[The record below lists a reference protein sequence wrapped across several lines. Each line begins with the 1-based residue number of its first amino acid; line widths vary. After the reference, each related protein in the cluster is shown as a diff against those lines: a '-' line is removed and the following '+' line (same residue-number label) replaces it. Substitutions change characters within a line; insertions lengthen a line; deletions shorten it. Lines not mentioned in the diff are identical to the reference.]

1 MATKKNNTT
10 TSVLSIKKKSPKP
23 ATPKAKKASSKKPAI
38 QKKNTKKITAVT
50 QKETK
55 LASSSPTNSTWETV
69 QIARHPDRPLFMDY
83 LVAWDPDAIELHG
96 DRLVADDPA
105 MFAGIASID
114 GERVVIVGHRKGRTT
129 EEKIAN
135 RFGMANPDGYRK
147 AMRIMRLAEKFHLP
161 IVSLVDTSGAFPGL
175 DAEARGQAEAIAKN
189 LADMSVLKTPIIVVV
204 TGEGGSG
211 GALGIAVGDRILML
225 EHAIYSVIS
234 PEGCASIL
242 WRDGKMAPVAAEA
255 LKLTSGWLKKLG
267 IVDEVIPEPKGG
279 AHKAPGKTILEVKK
293 AILKAIK
300 ELKKVPIEQLTEKR
314 YAKFAA
320 MGRFEK

>member
-1 MATKKNNTT
+1 MATKKVTT
-10 TSVLSIKKKSPKP
+10 
-23 ATPKAKKASSKKPAI
+23 AKKAAPKKAPA
-38 QKKNTKKITAVT
+38 KKAAVKKAPAKKAPAKKVAPAP
-50 QKETK
+50 E
-55 LASSSPTNSTWETV
+55 APAADGSPAPELTNPTWETV
-69 QIARHPDRPLFMDY
+69 KIARHPDRPLFIDY
-83 LVAWDPDAIELHG
+83 LTTWDPEHIELHG

-105 MFAGIASID
+105 MYAGLATIG

-147 AMRIMRLAEKFHLP
+147 AMRIMRIAEKFNLP
-161 IVSLVDTSGAFPGL
+161 IVALVDTSGAFPGL

-189 LADMSVLKTPIIVVV
+189 LADMSVLKTQIVVVV

-255 LKLTSGWLKKLG
+255 LKVTSGNLKKLG
-267 IVDEVIPEPKGG
+267 IIDDIIPEPKGG
-279 AHKAPGKTILEVKK
+279 AHTDPKKTIETVKK
-293 AILKAIK
+293 AVLAAIK
-300 ELKKVPIEQLTEKR
+300 ELKKVPVEKLVEQR

-320 MGRFEK
+320 MGRH

>member
-1 MATKKNNTT
+1 MATKKTT
-10 TSVLSIKKKSPKP
+10 AKAP
-23 ATPKAKKASSKKPAI
+23 AKKAAPVKKPAA
-38 QKKNTKKITAVT
+38 KKTAAKKPVVKTAAVEPA
-50 QKETK
+50 QAAPAAEV
-55 LASSSPTNSTWETV
+55 LTNPTWETV
-69 QIARHPDRPLFMDY
+69 QIARHPERPLFIDY
-83 LVAWDPDAIELHG
+83 LTEWDPEAIELHG

-105 MFAGIASID
+105 MYAGIAKIGD
-114 GERVVIVGHRKGRTT
+114 ERVVIVGHRKGRTT

-147 AMRIMRLAEKFHLP
+147 AMRIMRLAEKFQLP
-161 IVSLVDTSGAFPGL
+161 VVALVDTSGAFPGL

-189 LADMSVLKTPIIVVV
+189 LADMSVLKTPVVVVV

-267 IVDEVIPEPKGG
+267 IVDDVIPEPKGG
-279 AHKAPGKTILEVKK
+279 AHTAPKKVIETVKK
-293 AILKAIK
+293 AILAAIK
-300 ELKKVPIEQLTEKR
+300 ELKKVPVEKLVDQR

-320 MGRFEK
+320 MGRFGK

>member
-1 MATKKNNTT
+1 MATKKPT
-10 TSVLSIKKKSPKP
+10 
-23 ATPKAKKASSKKPAI
+23 AKKAPAKKAPAKKAAPAKKPAA
-38 QKKNTKKITAVT
+38 KKPAPKAAPAAEGAAPEILTN
-50 QKETK
+50 
-55 LASSSPTNSTWETV
+55 PTWDTV

-83 LVAWDPDAIELHG
+83 LNAWDAEAIELHG

-105 MFAGIASID
+105 MYAGLARID

-129 EEKIAN
+129 EEKIAS

-147 AMRIMRLAEKFHLP
+147 AMRIMRLAEKFKLP
-161 IVSLVDTSGAFPGL
+161 VVALVDTSGAFPGL

-189 LADMSVLKTPIIVVV
+189 LADMSVLKTPIVVVV

-255 LKLTSGWLKKLG
+255 LKLTSSWLKKLG
-267 IVDEVIPEPKGG
+267 IVDDVIAEPKGG
-279 AHKAPGKTILEVKK
+279 AHTAPAKAIESVKK
-293 AILKAIK
+293 AVVAAIK
-300 ELKKVPIEQLTEKR
+300 ELKKIPVEKLVDQR

-320 MGRFEK
+320 MGRFGK

>member
-1 MATKKNNTT
+1 MATKK
-10 TSVLSIKKKSPKP
+10 P
-23 ATPKAKKASSKKPAI
+23 AAKKAPAKKPAAKAPA
-38 QKKNTKKITAVT
+38 KKPAAKKPAAKAAPKAAPAEGAAPEV
-50 QKETK
+50 
-55 LASSSPTNSTWETV
+55 LTNPTWETV

-83 LVAWDPDAIELHG
+83 LNAWDAEAIELHG

-105 MFAGIASID
+105 MYAGLARID

-129 EEKIAN
+129 EEKIAS

-147 AMRIMRLAEKFHLP
+147 AMRIMRLAEKFKLP
-161 IVSLVDTSGAFPGL
+161 VVALVDTSGAFPGL

-189 LADMSVLKTPIIVVV
+189 LADMSVLKTPIVVVV

-255 LKLTSGWLKKLG
+255 LKLTSSWLKKLG
-267 IVDEVIPEPKGG
+267 IVDDVITEPKGG
-279 AHKAPGKTILEVKK
+279 AHTAPAKAIDSVKK
-293 AILKAIK
+293 AVLAAIR
-300 ELKKVPIEQLTEKR
+300 ELKKIPVEKLVDQR

-320 MGRFEK
+320 MGRFGK

>member
-1 MATKKNNTT
+1 MATTK
-10 TSVLSIKKKSPKP
+10 KP
-23 ATPKAKKASSKKPAI
+23 AAKPAPAKKPAAKKAPAKAPAKKPA
-38 QKKNTKKITAVT
+38 KKAAPALT
-50 QKETK
+50 
-55 LASSSPTNSTWETV
+55 TWDTV
-69 QIARHPDRPLFMDY
+69 QIARHPNRPLLLDY
-83 LVAWDPDAIELHG
+83 LAAWDPAACELHG

-105 MFAGIASID
+105 MFAGLVTIG
-114 GERVVIVGHRKGRTT
+114 GERVVLVGHRKGRTT
-129 EEKIAN
+129 EEKIAY

-147 AMRIMRLAEKFHLP
+147 AMRVMRLAEKFHLP
-161 IVSLVDTSGAFPGL
+161 IVTLVDTSGAFPGL

-189 LADMSVLKTPIIVVV
+189 LADMSTLKAPIVVVV

-242 WRDGKMAPVAAEA
+242 WRDGHMAPQAAEA

-267 IVDEVIPEPKGG
+267 IVDTVIPEPEGG
-279 AHKAPGKTILEVKK
+279 AQNDPAKAIETVKQ
-293 AILKAIK
+293 AILKAIR
-300 ELKKVPIEQLTEKR
+300 ELRKVPIDQLVEQR

-320 MGRFEK
+320 MGRFAD